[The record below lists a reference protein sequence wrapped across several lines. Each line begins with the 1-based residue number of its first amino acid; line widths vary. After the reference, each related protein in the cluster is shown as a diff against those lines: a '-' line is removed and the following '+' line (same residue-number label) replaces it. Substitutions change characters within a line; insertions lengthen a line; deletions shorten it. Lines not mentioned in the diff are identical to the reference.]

1 MTKLIQDSARGEK
14 GFTLVELAVVMIII
28 GLLVGGILKG
38 QEMIANAQ
46 VTSTVAELKAIDAA
60 TSTFR
65 DIYNAFPGDMINATT
80 RIPGCAAPCGDGDG
94 DGVLT
99 ADPMVAASDAEAE
112 DFYRHL
118 GGADLLGG
126 ANVTAA
132 AGFATAYPETRI
144 AAVRVVPGFT
154 AGGAY
159 GLAANARNGAYLGLV
174 TAQGGAD
181 NALTALEAARID
193 RRMDDGNPATGS
205 VFVFTNNANCLTAG
219 GEYNEVTGA
228 KACDLLVRFNS

>member
-65 DIYNAFPGDMINATT
+65 DIYSAFPGDMGNATT
-80 RIPGCAAPCGDGDG
+80 RINGCTGDCGDGDG
-94 DGVLT
+94 LGTLNDSPL
-99 ADPMVAASDAEAE
+99 AAASTEGE

-132 AGFATAYPETRI
+132 PGFATAYPETKI
-144 AAVRVVPGFT
+144 SGVRLVPGHNDAAAF
-154 AGGAY
+154 GGSTSAKSGHY
-159 GLAANARNGAYLGLV
+159 IGLLAVATGNDA
-174 TAQGGAD
+174 
-181 NALTALEAARID
+181 ALTASEAARID
-193 RRMDDGNPATGS
+193 RKMDDGNPITGS
-205 VFVFTNNANCLTAG
+205 VFVEDNTTCTDANGYTEADG
-219 GEYNEVTGA
+219 S